1 MEDITGEH
9 VKQYGRDL
17 ADRVEDGLMAAS
29 TAQNYVS
36 AINTVMG
43 IATGGAWKSIS
54 PTKDCEIMRRS
65 FIRADAPGALDR
77 LAYGRALDAVRE
89 ELGPK
94 SAAVVELCRELGL
107 RSKEASLFD
116 ARSAVEEATERG
128 FVTITE

>member
-1 MEDITGEH
+1 MSRNFGLGQRDMSKAGRVALERDSRAKGLSFSTAATVSARWSSFVKNIHESGVRKMEDITGEH

-54 PTKDCEIMRRS
+54 PTKD
-65 FIRADAPGALDR
+65 
-77 LAYGRALDAVRE
+77 
-89 ELGPK
+89 
-94 SAAVVELCRELGL
+94 
-107 RSKEASLFD
+107 
-116 ARSAVEEATERG
+116 
-128 FVTITE
+128 